1 MKKIAVFASGSGTN
15 AQNIAEYF
23 LASGDITVSLIL
35 ANKPDAYVLERAKK
49 LGIPS
54 IVFSRKEFYES
65 EIILET
71 LQKNKIDFI
80 VLAGFLWLI
89 PDYLLNAYSRK
100 IINIHPALLPKYGG
114 KGMYGDIVHQAVISS
129 GDKKTGITIHFVN
142 DHYDEGEIIFQDSFD
157 ILPGD
162 TAESIAS
169 KVHKLEYKHFPRVIE
184 ETIRKV
190 DSSPLTVDSSQFAV
204 LYSFFIFHFS
214 LFTTLQPYQQLFITY
229 VSKL

>member
-23 LASGDITVSLIL
+23 LASEDITVSLIL
-35 ANKPDAYVLERAKK
+35 ANKPDAFVLERAKK

-54 IVFSRKEFYES
+54 IVFNRKEFYES
-65 EIILET
+65 EIILDT
-71 LQKNKIDFI
+71 LQKYKIDFI

-89 PDYLLNAYSRK
+89 PDYLLNAYTRK

-114 KGMYGDIVHQAVISS
+114 KGMYGDKVHQAVISS
-129 GDKKTGITIHFVN
+129 GDKKTGITIHIV
-142 DHYDEGEIIFQDSFD
+142 DAHYDEGEIIFQDSFD

-190 DSSPLTVDSSQFAV
+190 DSRQSAV
-204 LYSFFIFHFS
+204 GKNLKPE
-214 LFTTLQPYQQLFITY
+214 T
-229 VSKL
+229 

>member
-35 ANKPDAYVLERAKK
+35 SNKTDAYVLERAKK

-65 EIILET
+65 EIILYT
-71 LQKNKIDFI
+71 LQKYKIDFI

-114 KGMYGDIVHQAVISS
+114 KGMYGDKVHHAVINS

-162 TAESIAS
+162 TVESIAQR
-169 KVHKLEYKHFPRVIE
+169 VHALEYKHFPRVIE
-184 ETIRKV
+184 EAVRKM
-190 DSSPLTVDSSQFAV
+190 DG
-204 LYSFFIFHFS
+204 
-214 LFTTLQPYQQLFITY
+214 
-229 VSKL
+229 